1 MRENTASSPGKSSLH
16 RTSIVVRRG
25 GKQLKEFSRG
35 LLTGLGSAGMISVFL
50 LIIWNFSSSSESG
63 LGMITSVWD
72 WLVTN
77 LRLSIIPFGLILV
90 FYFVALQNLG
100 RKLDGPSRAV
110 DQVAQAEYLADIWIN
125 CFFGIGVIW
134 TAIGMRSALLS
145 GLSGLDAA
153 TAHELGAFTILQR
166 LVEGGIL
173 LALSTT
179 IFGAVGGYLM
189 RIYKAMSFGG
199 RLRHFYHHAA
209 MTEHSKML
217 EYLKQIEINVRK
229 IKTEETSR

>member
-1 MRENTASSPGKSSLH
+1 MLETMK
-16 RTSIVVRRG
+16 V
-25 GKQLKEFSRG
+25 KDFSKG
-35 LLTGLGSAGMISVFL
+35 FLTGLGAACILSVLF
-50 LIIWNFSSSSESG
+50 IINRNFTENSVTET
-63 LGMITSVWD
+63 TSFFPVWD

-77 LRLSIIPFGLILV
+77 LRLSIIPFSLILV
-90 FYFVALQNLG
+90 LYILALKNLNN
-100 RKLDGPSRAV
+100 KLGASPRTV
-110 DQVAQAEYLADIWIN
+110 DAVAQAEYLTDIWIN

-189 RIYKAMSFGG
+189 RIYKAMIFGG

-209 MTEHSKML
+209 MVENSKML
-217 EYLKQIEINVRK
+217 EFLKQIELNVRQFR
-229 IKTEETSR
+229 IKEKSP